1 MHTAHEST
9 DARPRSQRNW
19 VLMGAVAVTIVM
31 FATACSQDD
40 SVDSNETTQTDGVG
54 VTIPTSDPDTEPQP
68 EAAPQEVRDNPKD
81 WALPGRDYA
90 NSRSTFDSLI
100 SSENVDR
107 LEEVWRAE
115 VGGALSTVPLIVDDT
130 VYVQDSTG
138 TIYAFDA
145 ETGDTRWQ
153 SEPSGF
159 NIGPFG
165 VAVADGRVF
174 GLHGSNGIVAVDI
187 DSGEELW
194 VTKITSTPTEGVDI
208 QPLAYDG
215 VVLASTVPIS
225 IDDIYRGGDRG
236 ILHALDAETG
246 DVLWTF
252 DTVKSEDLWGNP
264 EVNSGGG
271 SWYPPSIDPDR
282 GLVYWGVA
290 NPAPFPGT
298 PEFPNGSS
306 RPGPNLYTNSAVA
319 LDLSTGG
326 LRWYQQV
333 ISHDLFDRDLVHTM
347 LVTLGDGSDVVVA
360 TGKGGTVVGIDPDG
374 GDLLWETAIGTH
386 ENDELDELD
395 GPTRVMPGTFGGV
408 LTPPAWAEGIVYAAT
423 LNAPTELNPDAP
435 AYFGAELGTGDG
447 EIVAI
452 EAETG
457 AVLWATSVPGDPLG
471 GVTVVNDLVFTALL
485 DGTIIALDRRTGS
498 ILSEIVA
505 PGGINGWMSVVGDL
519 VVIPAGNASPP
530 ALVGYRLNE

>member
-1 MHTAHEST
+1 
-9 DARPRSQRNW
+9 
-19 VLMGAVAVTIVM
+19 MGAVAVTIVM

-90 NSRSTFDSLI
+90 NSRATFDSLI
-100 SSENVDR
+100 STENVDR

-145 ETGDTRWQ
+145 ETGDMRWQ

-225 IDDIYRGGDRG
+225 IDGIYRGGDRG

-374 GDLLWETAIGTH
+374 GDLLW
-386 ENDELDELD
+386 
-395 GPTRVMPGTFGGV
+395 
-408 LTPPAWAEGIVYAAT
+408 
-423 LNAPTELNPDAP
+423 
-435 AYFGAELGTGDG
+435 
-447 EIVAI
+447 
-452 EAETG
+452 
-457 AVLWATSVPGDPLG
+457 
-471 GVTVVNDLVFTALL
+471 
-485 DGTIIALDRRTGS
+485 
-498 ILSEIVA
+498 
-505 PGGINGWMSVVGDL
+505 
-519 VVIPAGNASPP
+519 
-530 ALVGYRLNE
+530 